1 MENFNSTNNNNLPDE
16 TENAESIFDA
26 RTITPNPRTYTI
38 NIYNETFDPSAQPNI
53 YLSANYTNPYSP
65 DQDQSYI
72 GITYIN
78 SNNLTSIEL
87 PTENEQLMAAALKIC
102 NNIKRE
108 LRNLD
113 DLMLG
118 VIELRSMPLL

>member
-1 MENFNSTNNNNLPDE
+1 MENFNASSNTLF
-16 TENAESIFDA
+16 NAQTVTS
-26 RTITPNPRTYTI
+26 NPRTYTI
-38 NIYNETFDPSAQPNI
+38 NVYNEVFDSSTQPNT
-53 YLSANYTNPYSP
+53 YLSCDYTNPCST

-87 PTENEQLMAAALKIC
+87 PTDDERLMAAALEIC
-102 NNIKRE
+102 NDIKRS

-118 VIELRSMPLL
+118 IIEINHAEK

>member
-1 MENFNSTNNNNLPDE
+1 MENFNASGNTLF
-16 TENAESIFDA
+16 NAETVTS
-26 RTITPNPRTYTI
+26 NPRTYTI
-38 NIYNETFDPSAQPNI
+38 NVYNEVFDSSTQPNV
-53 YLSANYTNPYSP
+53 YLSADYTNPNPTDLDSN
-65 DQDQSYI
+65 YI

-87 PTENEQLMAAALKIC
+87 PTEDEQLMAAALKIC

-118 VIELRSMPLL
+118 IIELRSMPLF

>member
-1 MENFNSTNNNNLPDE
+1 MENFNANNNTLLEQCED
-16 TENAESIFDA
+16 TACAFNAQ
-26 RTITPNPRTYTI
+26 TITPNPRTYTI

-53 YLSANYTNPYSP
+53 YLSCNYTNPDHP

-87 PTENEQLMAAALKIC
+87 PTEDEQLMAAALKIC

-118 VIELRSMPLL
+118 VIEINHM